1 MLGKDSYEKVYRL
14 MLACVRVRFL
24 KPDSWFSLMRP
35 SASGTLLV
43 TGGLWCP
50 LAHSENVRAGCA
62 SASGS
67 DFVLRSDH
75 ATPS

>member
-1 MLGKDSYEKVYRL
+1 MLGKDGSEKVYTVYKL

-43 TGGLWCP
+43 TGGLQ
-50 LAHSENVRAGCA
+50 R
-62 SASGS
+62 
-67 DFVLRSDH
+67 LRLLF
-75 ATPS
+75 